1 MTIEFR
7 CPGCNKLLRTK
18 DETAG
23 KRAKCPQCGNIVE
36 IPVPAP
42 AEDSPDLFSDL
53 AEADFAPIREP
64 AALQSSLP
72 ADSGNPYAAPQSSLS
87 SGRTPGRR
95 QDLASRGAR
104 FVGALVD
111 FLIYFAVAI
120 VVIVVLV
127 SSGVQDPDSVR
138 LMILIFMLPIAI
150 VQWVLIATSGQS
162 IGKKAV
168 GTRIVNADT
177 YQVPGFLHSVVL
189 RSWVPALLGCVP
201 LFGLVDALWI
211 FGEERRCVHDLIAS
225 TRVVN
230 AR

>member
-42 AEDSPDLFSDL
+42 AEEPPDLFSDL

-64 AALQSSLP
+64 AAPQSSLP
-72 ADSGNPYAAPQSSLS
+72 ADTGNPYAAPQSSLS
-87 SGRTPGRR
+87 YGRAPGRTK
-95 QDLASRGAR
+95 DIASRGAR
-104 FVGALVD
+104 FLGALID
-111 FLIYFAVAI
+111 SIIYMAVAL
-120 VVIVVLV
+120 VAVFVLA
-127 SSGVQDPDSVR
+127 SSGVQDEASLQ
-138 LMILIFMLPIAI
+138 LMAMVFLLPIAI
-150 VQWVLIATSGQS
+150 IQWVLIATSGQS

-201 LFGLVDALWI
+201 LFGLIDALWI

-225 TRVVN
+225 TRVVV